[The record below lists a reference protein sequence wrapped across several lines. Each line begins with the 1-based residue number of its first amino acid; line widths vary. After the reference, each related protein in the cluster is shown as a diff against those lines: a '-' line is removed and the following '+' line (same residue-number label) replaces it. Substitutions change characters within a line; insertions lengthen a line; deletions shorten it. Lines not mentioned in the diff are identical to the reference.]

1 MNPNE
6 LSEQAGAK
14 IQETSRQVRDRARDL
29 SNRAGAK
36 VRDFSVAADDYLHE
50 YPWST
55 VAMVAVFAGVIGF
68 LLGRR
73 D

>member
-1 MNPNE
+1 MNPTE
-6 LSEQAGAK
+6 LAQEAGNK
-14 IQETSRQVRDRARDL
+14 VEETTRNLKEKTRDL
-29 SNRAGAK
+29 AGRAKSKVSDMGA
-36 VRDFSVAADDYLHE
+36 AADLYLHE